1 MRKAMKILLAVDGSE
16 YSLAAVEEVA
26 RTPWPEGS
34 VIRIV
39 SVAEILTDT
48 ISTEWEQF
56 FEARAI
62 ENVTRAI
69 ARFGE
74 IAGARTEV
82 TTLTLKGN
90 PKKALLDEAE
100 LWGADLIV
108 VGTHSYNA
116 FERLLL
122 GSVSRAVATHAKC
135 SVQIVRPQYTQR
147 EHGGAKKI
155 LLAVDGSECS
165 RAAVEEVANR
175 PWPEKCEVN
184 VISAINS
191 VWVPTPEIWTL
202 SEIYLS
208 QMEKVQREQAER
220 AIRDALLRLNESNA
234 SRRSQLKLTSEM
246 LVDRADEA
254 IIETAKAWN
263 ADLIIVGSHGYHG
276 FERFLLGSVSQA
288 VALHAPC
295 TVEIVRRETPEAG
308 RS

>member
-1 MRKAMKILLAVDGSE
+1 MKKAMKILLAVDGSE
-16 YSLAAVEEVA
+16 YSQAAVEEVA

-39 SVAEILTDT
+39 SVAEILSDT
-48 ISTEWEQF
+48 VSAEWELF
-56 FEARAI
+56 FETRAL

-74 IAGARTEV
+74 IAGAQTESM
-82 TTLTLKGN
+82 TLILKGD

-135 SVQIVRPQYTQR
+135 SVQIVRPQYIQR
-147 EHGGAKKI
+147 ENGGPKRI

-184 VISAINS
+184 VISAVNPT
-191 VWVPTPEIWTL
+191 WVPTPEVWTL
-202 SEIYLS
+202 SEVYLS

-220 AIRDALLRLNESNA
+220 AIREALLRLNESNA
-234 SRRSQLKLTSEM
+234 GRQSRLKLTSDIP
-246 LVDRADEA
+246 VDRADEA
-254 IIETAKAWN
+254 IIDTAKAWN
-263 ADLIIVGSHGYHG
+263 ADLIIVGSHGYRG

-295 TVEIVRRETPEAG
+295 TVEIVRQETPKACH
-308 RS
+308 S